1 MGSAGQIQTLRSTNV
16 RWHAFHH
23 WRDASRGNFFKSPWG
38 VFWGFCFHQPLEL
51 GEQSKEKF
59 SGEYFDSRKIRWQKI
74 LRYMCMLQLYMYT
87 TFSQT
92 SIDKETISNIDHRQL
107 NIFYISV
114 ASVDVWGLDNVIFP
128 MKGFLFEN
136 KSCSANTCF
145 HRTASLG
152 FFKNEENIGSDFE
165 KEGYLV
171 GEVSWVFLSTGVF
184 MAARGRYQLKLLTI
198 DLALK
203 SECFFWF
210 FNWPFKKVPN
220 YCIMSKEKE
229 SWLHHFFFEYPVDPI
244 W

>member
-1 MGSAGQIQTLRSTNV
+1 
-16 RWHAFHH
+16 
-23 WRDASRGNFFKSPWG
+23 
-38 VFWGFCFHQPLEL
+38 
-51 GEQSKEKF
+51 
-59 SGEYFDSRKIRWQKI
+59 
-74 LRYMCMLQLYMYT
+74 MLQLYMYT

-152 FFKNEENIGSDFE
+152 FFKNEENIGSNFE

-171 GEVSWVFLSTGVF
+171 GEVSWVSLNESFHG
-184 MAARGRYQLKLLTI
+184 GKRYQLKLLTI
-198 DLALK
+198 DLNLEVGIFSDLK
-203 SECFFWF
+203 KKNQESSQLLHNEQGEGKLAASFLFWISGGSYLVT
-210 FNWPFKKVPN
+210 NCEKVATG
-220 YCIMSKEKE
+220 YLDCKEKSIFLIAYLE
-229 SWLHHFFFEYPVDPI
+229 CTKKSILLMRRA
-244 W
+244 